1 MASLSSFFYLS
12 LFSIFPLIYSLTI
25 PLSPL
30 QTYPSQDPYQY
41 LNFLVS
47 SSLTRAFHLKNP
59 QTISTTP
66 LFSHSYGG
74 YSISLSFGTPPQTIP
89 LLMDTGSDLIW
100 FPCTTRYLCKNCS
113 FSSSNTP
120 LFIPQQSSS
129 SKIIGCRNPKCSWI
143 HPNAQCK
150 DCNPSNNCT
159 QICPPYIIFYES
171 GATSGISLSETLNFP
186 NRTIPN
192 FFVGCSVFSSRTPAG
207 IAGFGRGQ
215 ASLPSQ
221 LNVDKFAYCLLSRK
235 FDDTTRSSPL
245 ILDNSSGSDSEKK
258 SSGLIYTPFIKNP
271 VFPGRSA
278 FSVYYYVG
286 LRKITVGERRVR
298 IPYRY
303 LRLDDEGNGGTII
316 DSGTTFTVMASE
328 VREPLAAE
336 FESQL
341 VKKMNFSRALGVE
354 VLTGLSPCFNVSS
367 GTTRL
372 KFPKLKLHFKGGA
385 EMAVPP
391 ENYAAVV
398 GDGSAVCLMVV
409 SGRLGSG
416 GPTIILGNVFWQ
428 NYYVEY
434 DLRKERLGF
443 KQQQC
448 E

>member
-1 MASLSSFFYLS
+1 MEVTQSPFRLELLPRPSLCSWTQAVT
-12 LFSIFPLIYSLTI
+12 LFG
-25 PLSPL
+25 SPAL
-30 QTYPSQDPYQY
+30 LATSART
-41 LNFLVS
+41 V
-47 SSLTRAFHLKNP
+47 
-59 QTISTTP
+59 
-66 LFSHSYGG
+66 HS
-74 YSISLSFGTPPQTIP
+74 PPQT
-89 LLMDTGSDLIW
+89 LH
-100 FPCTTRYLCKNCS
+100 
-113 FSSSNTP
+113 FSSLNNP
-120 LFIPQQSSS
+120 SS

-221 LNVDKFAYCLLSRK
+221 LNVNKFAYCLLSRK

-258 SSGLIYTPFIKNP
+258 PFIKNP
-271 VFPGRSA
+271 VVPGRSA

-385 EMAVPP
+385 EMAVPQ

-409 SGRLGSG
+409 SDRLGSG
-416 GPTIILGNVFWQ
+416 GPTIVLGNVFWQ